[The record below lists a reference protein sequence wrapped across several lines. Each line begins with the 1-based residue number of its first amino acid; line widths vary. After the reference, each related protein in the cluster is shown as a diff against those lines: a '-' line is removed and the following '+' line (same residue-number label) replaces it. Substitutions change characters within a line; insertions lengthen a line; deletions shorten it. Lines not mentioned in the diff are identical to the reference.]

1 MNRSNIRRSVG
12 SAILCAAALGISVHA
27 GRALADDPYP
37 HAFPRPGTVKLF
49 DNDRVTVWEVNW
61 LKNVMQPI
69 HQHRFDMAGVYLR
82 FGQIFVTRPN
92 DPIPTDPKPGPV
104 FEVPRPYYQ
113 PKGITHRE
121 VAFGGPNDPERL
133 ALMCDLKDYSPPPF
147 EVKPGMLTA
156 YPRQGAK
163 DVLDNARVIEWDYTW
178 KTHAPVAMH
187 VHDKDSIE
195 IFFEGGTILTKMA
208 DGREETKAVAFK
220 DARFI
225 PRGQMDSEEAIS
237 GSPRAIIIE
246 LR

>member
-1 MNRSNIRRSVG
+1 MKRGIGLGATVVLTLLVGVSV
-12 SAILCAAALGISVHA
+12 
-27 GRALADDPYP
+27 ADESYP

-49 DNDRVTVWEVNW
+49 DNDRVTIWEVNW
-61 LKNVMQPI
+61 LKNVMQPV
-69 HQHRFDMAGVYLR
+69 HRHLYDMAGVYLR
-82 FGQIFVTRPN
+82 FGQITVTGP
-92 DPIPTDPKPGPV
+92 DEPVPTDPKPGPV

-133 ALMCDLKDYSPPPF
+133 AIMCDVKDFTPPPF
-147 EVKPGMLTA
+147 EVKPGMRTA
-156 YPRQGAK
+156 YPREGAK

-178 KTHAPVAMH
+178 KTNVPVAMH

-195 IFFEGGTILTKMA
+195 IFVAGGTIRTKMA
-208 DGREETKAVAFK
+208 DGREETKTVAVK
-220 DARFI
+220 DARFV
-225 PRGQMDSEEAIS
+225 PRGQMDTEEAIS